1 MYKPKDDILSSSQDN
16 SDTFACRKQF
26 IQTIKFE
33 CQLFKF
39 NQIGTNA
46 HLMKSSSHHLY
57 HCSLP
62 PTLKNI
68 SRNYCKILWKNLGG
82 AKISKNVTGTYS
94 PNRPLS

>member
-39 NQIGTNA
+39 NQIGSNA
-46 HLMKSSSHHLY
+46 HLMTSLSRHFY
-57 HCSLP
+57 HCSLF
-62 PTLKNI
+62 PTLQKH
-68 SRNYCKILWKNLGG
+68 IL
-82 AKISKNVTGTYS
+82 
-94 PNRPLS
+94 